1 MSVLTRLSGAL
12 LMAGL
17 VVGLVLRL
25 VLTRGRLRT
34 LVGLALVPLP
44 LHMAVVALA
53 AVKHGATLLGLGLY
67 LVGGAAVGVAG
78 WLIGRRG
85 VPHRA
90 WLAALMPSLVALV
103 YGLLPFALYSW
114 RLRTAGIDLDI
125 IPTAVYLGATLFATG
140 ALLVFVPA
148 PPAGPGRGLLR
159 RRR

>member
-34 LVGLALVPLP
+34 LLGLALVPLP

-53 AVKHGATLLGLGLY
+53 AVNHGAALLGLGLF
-67 LVGGAAVGVAG
+67 LVGGLGVGAVG
-78 WLIGRRG
+78 WLIGRRAI
-85 VPHRA
+85 PRRA
-90 WLAALMPSLVALV
+90 WLAALTPSLVALA

-114 RLRTAGIDLDI
+114 HLRATGIDLDI